1 MVRNPQTPVRTAA
14 LIFTLSLLPAAVA
27 QEQPNAKPLLPKS
40 TIEAIVNEVSG
51 TLAYNFILD
60 LAGYEHDRLVEEYR
74 STYREAAYIEKMAKQ
89 YGLEDVHIERFKI
102 PTKTWDGELG
112 ELWLITPKEK
122 RLLISYRDIPA
133 MLATGSQSGDVTA
146 EVVYVGRGEK
156 DADYTGKDVK
166 GKLVLASGAVGAVH
180 NLAVRKY
187 GAEAVI
193 TYTDPTGKPIDHP
206 DQIAWNGL
214 GRGFGAQGGGT
225 QKTTFGF
232 NVSHRLGMEL
242 LDMLERGEKIT
253 LRARA
258 RTTEYETDMQV
269 PTAIIR
275 GNGESQQEIAM
286 TGHLF
291 EGIAKQGAMDD
302 ASGSAVALEV
312 ARAWTK
318 LIADGVLP
326 RPRRTVRFLWIP
338 EIQGP
343 RGYLQRYPDGAKRM
357 VAAISMD
364 MVGEDTTKNKNRLHL
379 MRTPYSVNGF
389 INEVSQQFF
398 EYVGDTNREKVQN
411 RRIAYAYLFP
421 ILDPQGTRDQFN
433 YVVDKHYGASDHAV
447 FLGMGIPA
455 VLYINWPDIAYHT
468 SEDRPFNADPTQLK
482 RVAFIG
488 LASMHA
494 MASAGPLAAIRIG
507 ELSEGY
513 AAERTATELR
523 RAMQMLGDGNADAQS
538 YREALNLI
546 HQAYAR
552 EADCVR
558 SASVLAENSEAV
570 SQIDALAKTFVET
583 GEKTDAARL
592 KEYAT
597 LIRHEPPVMYTM
609 NAAEKEAASLVPVR
623 KKPAPQGFGGGGGGG
638 AGQGNRAPL
647 AGFNAM
653 EARNF
658 ADGKRT
664 ILDIR
669 DAVSAEFGAL
679 DASKFVEFFRQ
690 LEKTGEFALNS
701 KTDQSTTN
709 Q

>member
-1 MVRNPQTPVRTAA
+1 MPTRTVSW
-14 LIFTLSLLPAAVA
+14 IFILSVFPAVVLA
-27 QEQPNAKPLLPKS
+27 QEQPNPKTLLLQA

-51 TLAYNFILD
+51 TLAYNSILD
-60 LAGYEHDRLVEEYR
+60 LAGYEHDRLAEEYH

-89 YGLEDVHIERFKI
+89 YGLEDVHIERFKL

-112 ELWLITPKEK
+112 ELWLITPAGQ

-133 MLATGSQSGDVTA
+133 MLATGSRSGDVTA
-146 EVVYVGRGEK
+146 ELVYVARGEK
-156 DADYTGKDVK
+156 DGDYAAKDVK
-166 GKLVLASGAVGAVH
+166 GKLVLASGSVGAVH
-180 NLAVRKY
+180 NMAVRKY

-193 TYTDPTGKPIDHP
+193 TYNDPTGKPIDHP
-206 DQIAWNGL
+206 DQVAWNGL
-214 GRGFGAQGGGT
+214 GRGFGAQAGS

-232 NVSHRLGMEL
+232 NISHRLGMEL
-242 LDMLERGEKIT
+242 LDMLERGQKVT

-258 RTTEYETDMQV
+258 KTTEYDTDMQV
-269 PTAIIR
+269 PTAVIR

-302 ASGSAVALEV
+302 ASGSAVALEI

-326 RPRRTVRFLWIP
+326 RSRRTVRFLWIP
-338 EIQGP
+338 EIQGT
-343 RGYLQRYPDGAKRM
+343 RAYLQRYPDEAKRM

-364 MVGEDTTKNKNRLHL
+364 MVGEDVTKNHNSLHL
-379 MRTPYSVNGF
+379 MRTPYSTNGF

-398 EYVGDTNREKVQN
+398 DYVGDTNREKVQN
-411 RRIAYAYLFP
+411 RRIAYSYLFP

-433 YVVDKHYGASDHAV
+433 YVIDKHYGSSDHAV
-447 FLGMGIPA
+447 FLADGIPA
-455 VLYINWPDIAYHT
+455 VLYNNWPDVAYHT

-488 LASMHA
+488 LASMHV
-494 MASAGPLAAIRIG
+494 MAGAGPLLAVRIA

-513 AAERTATELR
+513 AAERTAAELR
-523 RAMQMLGDGNADAQS
+523 HAMQMVGDGNAGADC

-546 HQAYAR
+546 RQAYTR
-552 EADCVR
+552 EGEAVR
-558 SASVLAENSEAV
+558 SASVLAENREAA
-570 SQIDALAKTFVET
+570 SQIEALAKTFVET
-583 GEKTDAARL
+583 GEKADTMRL
-592 KEYAT
+592 NDYAT
-597 LIRHEPPVMYTM
+597 LIRHEAPAAYTM
-609 NAAEKEAASLVPVR
+609 TPADKEASGLVPVR

-638 AGQGNRAPL
+638 GQGNQAPL
-647 AGFNAM
+647 SAFNAM

-658 ADGKRT
+658 ADGKRS

-669 DAVSAEFGAL
+669 DAVSAEFGPL
-679 DASKFVEFFRQ
+679 DVAKFIEFFRQ
-690 LEKTGEFALNS
+690 LEKTGEFQLEQ
-701 KTDQSTTN
+701 K
-709 Q
+709 